1 MTHHLIFEGAELS
14 GKSWIMSQIYN
25 NLEPKYNQSKE
36 ILDGCHWFNADVGV
50 YGTELGKGVIKNY
63 LRIFTVLKEKNI
75 IVEKLHISD
84 LVYNQIYNNKNINYK
99 SQEQKLLELGF
110 KIILIK
116 FKPDKKLLEKRIQDR
131 LNLYPHYKNIQK
143 TPQWYI
149 DQQRKYE
156 KVVESSILP
165 TLSIETDILPD
176 NKHTEKI
183 LGWIGE

>member
-1 MTHHLIFEGAELS
+1 MHHLIFEGAELS
-14 GKSWIMSQIYN
+14 GKSWIMSQVYN
-25 NLEPKYNQSKE
+25 YLEPKYNQSE
-36 ILDGCHWFNADVGV
+36 SVLDGCHWFNADVGV
-50 YGTELGKGVIKNY
+50 FGTELGKNVIKNY
-63 LRIFTVLKEKNI
+63 SRIFTVLKEKNI

-84 LVYNQIYNNKNINYK
+84 FVYNQIYNNKNINYK
-99 SQEQKLLELGF
+99 AQEQKLLALGF

-116 FKPDKKLLEKRIQDR
+116 FKPDKSLLKKRIQDR

-143 TPQWYI
+143 TPEWYI

-165 TLSIETDILPD
+165 TLSIETDALPD
-176 NKHTEKI
+176 KRHIEKI